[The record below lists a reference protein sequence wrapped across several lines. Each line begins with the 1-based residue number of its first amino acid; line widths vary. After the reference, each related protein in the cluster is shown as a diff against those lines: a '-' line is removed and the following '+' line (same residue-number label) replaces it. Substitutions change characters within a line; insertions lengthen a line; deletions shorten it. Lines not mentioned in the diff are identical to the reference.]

1 MKQLQFVFAATV
13 GIACISAGANGATRY
28 SNATKRHELYQNYT
42 GCNYSGCK
50 PTAAPVEQQTWDS
63 NKPTSYEPAARKT
76 TTKTKASTDKVVLAD
91 PFFQPAKGHFGSLT
105 DLAYAQNT
113 YDFDLTNELGSG
125 LGWDGLTGDWN
136 ASEIAVKEDLS
147 FGITDDIVLMGMA
160 KYASTKYEM
169 NWDAFGTNPASTD
182 TLDDNGIAIWGLG
195 AQWKF
200 FEDANNVDNLGL
212 FFQSSDMAKN
222 IMASGK
228 FGFKTTPDTTFYGL
242 ANLAYIMW
250 ENTSYGN
257 GIVIN
262 TGQVAYM
269 AFERDVSKSFYAEG
283 GAGVFT
289 KLSDQW
295 SFDAEA
301 IFGSYSWHNQL
312 YAKAAVYWQPND
324 MFALGFYGRASLWD
338 SADSAKDI
346 YMYTW
351 CDSVTSQC
359 YINGDATL
367 NAEYMGTTE
376 INKYQ
381 DMQIGVQG
389 MLYF

>member
-1 MKQLQFVFAATV
+1 MKQLQFVFAAAV
-13 GIACISAGANGATRY
+13 GIACISVEATGATRY

-50 PTAAPVEQQTWDS
+50 PTVAPVAQQPWD
-63 NKPTSYEPAARKT
+63 NNRTMSYESARKT
-76 TTKTKASTDKVVLAD
+76 TTKTKASSNKAVLAD
-91 PFFQPAKGHFGSLT
+91 PFFQPAKGRFGSLS
-105 DLAYAQNT
+105 DLGYAQNS
-113 YDFDLTNELGSG
+113 YNVELIDYS
-125 LGWDGLTGDWN
+125 DTSADWN
-136 ASEIAVKEDLS
+136 TSEIFFKEDLS
-147 FGITDDIVLMGMA
+147 FGITDNLVLMGMV
-160 KYASTKYEM
+160 KYVSSSYKLSEGDESIEYPR
-169 NWDAFGTNPASTD
+169 DG
-182 TLDDNGIAIWGLG
+182 GIAIWGLG
-195 AQWKF
+195 GQWKF
-200 FEDANNVDNLGL
+200 FEDDKNVDNLGL

-250 ENTSYGN
+250 ENTSYGD
-257 GIVIN
+257 GIVAN
-262 TGQVAYM
+262 TGQVFYIP
-269 AFERDVSKSFYAEG
+269 FEMDVSKSVYAEG

-324 MFALGFYGRASLWD
+324 TFALGFYGRASLWD

-346 YMYTW
+346 YLFSW
-351 CDSVTSQC
+351 CDGTNTEC
-359 YINGDATL
+359 YNYAIADGITDPL
-367 NAEYMGTTE
+367 LPQYMSTIQ

>member
-63 NKPTSYEPAARKT
+63 NKTTSYEPAARKT

-91 PFFQPAKGHFGSLT
+91 PFFQPAKGRFGSLS
-105 DLAYAQNT
+105 DLGYAQNS
-113 YDFDLTNELGSG
+113 YNVELIDHSN
-125 LGWDGLTGDWN
+125 TSADWN
-136 ASEIAVKEDLS
+136 ASEIFFKEDLS
-147 FGITDDIVLMGMA
+147 FGVTDNFSLMGML
-160 KYASTKYEM
+160 KYVSSSYKLSEG
-169 NWDAFGTNPASTD
+169 DGSIESPRDS
-182 TLDDNGIAIWGLG
+182 GIAIWGLG
-195 AQWKF
+195 GQWKF

-212 FFQSSDMAKN
+212 FFQSSDVAKN

-228 FGFKTTPDTTFYGL
+228 FGFKTTSDTAIYGL

-257 GIVIN
+257 GIVAN
-262 TGQVAYM
+262 TGEVLYIP
-269 AFERDVSKSFYAEG
+269 FEMDVSKSVYVEG

-295 SFDAEA
+295 SLNIEA
-301 IFGSYSWHNQL
+301 IFGNYSWHNQL
-312 YAKAAVYWQPND
+312 YAKAAVYWQPNN

-346 YMYTW
+346 YLFYW
-351 CDSVTSQC
+351 CDGTNTEC
-359 YINGDATL
+359 YNDAIAGGITDPL
-367 NAEYMGTTE
+367 LPQYLDTIQ